1 MNTFTRHMRRLSTWL
16 VVGSLGLGTLVW
28 AAEDNTGPI
37 RQSLA
42 QVMRGLEPDA
52 IKPSPIPGLFE
63 VTLGPRIFY
72 MSADGRYMVQGSLVD
87 MTSME
92 NLTENSRSKAR
103 LDALAK
109 LGEASMIVFS
119 PEPDKVKH
127 TVNVFTDVDC
137 GYCRKLHG
145 EIEGYKAK
153 GIKIRY
159 LSFPRAGIGSPSY
172 ETAVSIWCADDRNQA
187 MTVAKSGGKVEKRE
201 CENPVAQQMLL
212 GELMGVTGT
221 PALLLEDGELL
232 PGYVPP
238 ERLATYLD
246 TRSKAK
252 ADDRKRA
259 GK

>member
-187 MTVAKSGGKVEKRE
+187 MTVAKSGGKGEKGE
-201 CENPVAQQMLL
+201 GDNPVAQQVLL